1 MRKTTLLAQRRWTL
15 VWWTGTWPSWG
26 LVLWQP
32 GDLSILLRF
41 SFEFCLF
48 KFHVW
53 TVTYCCSLT
62 LLNIWLWC
70 SKSLSQCIYL
80 MFVICRFLGLLC
92 SYIIR
97 EIPNFPPE
105 AEKPVTSLSKLFLFH
120 LNSKSAVQRFV
131 IAQVVYNLALSNKV
145 LVKRFL
151 VFFYCIQF

>member
-1 MRKTTLLAQRRWTL
+1 
-15 VWWTGTWPSWG
+15 
-26 LVLWQP
+26 
-32 GDLSILLRF
+32 
-41 SFEFCLF
+41 
-48 KFHVW
+48 
-53 TVTYCCSLT
+53 
-62 LLNIWLWC
+62 
-70 SKSLSQCIYL
+70 
-80 MFVICRFLGLLC
+80 MFFTFRFLGLLC